1 MQFII
6 NRRQALPPERRN
18 YVAGAKGFRRFA
30 VEMGKGFERP
40 FAMTTRCAEVDDVD
54 WRAGVATTDGARG
67 FAIDIEVQAGRV
79 AVRVRPRPVDG
90 DM

>member
-1 MQFII
+1 
-6 NRRQALPPERRN
+6 
-18 YVAGAKGFRRFA
+18 
-30 VEMGKGFERP
+30 
-40 FAMTTRCAEVDDVD
+40 MTTRCAEVDDVD